1 MSGNRT
7 RIDAIASINSYEG
20 AFSDFN
26 YLDDPSGDLF
36 GTNVFSLD
44 TMKEVLPK
52 NVYKSVKKTIES
64 SGELDLAI
72 ADAVADAMKNWAL
85 SKGATH
91 YAHVFHPLTGR
102 TAEKHDSFFEP
113 DGNQKIAE
121 FSGALLIRQ
130 EPDGSSFPSGGLR
143 QTHSARAYTAWD
155 ITSPAYIIENVNG
168 STLCIPTVFISWT
181 GEALDYKTP
190 LLRSM
195 QALDKQ
201 ANRVLRL
208 FGHQNIAPV
217 AATAGAEQEY
227 FLVDKNFALS
237 RPDLFLAKRT
247 LFGAAPAK
255 GQEFDDH
262 YFGAINERVQA
273 YMMDVDR
280 ELYKLGIPVKTRH
293 NEVAPGQYEIAPVF
307 ETANLAADHQ
317 QLVMMFLERIADKH
331 GFLCTL
337 HEKPFKGIN
346 GSGKHVNF
354 SLGSATQ
361 GNLLNPGAN
370 PHDNAQFLTFATAVI
385 RAVYRHGGLMRAAI
399 ASASNDHRLGAN
411 EAPPAIISIYLGE
424 QLADVFAQLKDGKPA
439 SSQQAKSMKLGVDT
453 LPVIKADAGDR
464 NRTSPFAFTGNRFE
478 FRAVGSSQ
486 SISRAV
492 TVLNTIIAESLDYI
506 ATKLESLD
514 GDFFDN
520 VQTVLQEVVTDSYS
534 IIFNGNGYSSEWH
547 EEAENV
553 RGLLNLRTT
562 VDALP
567 HWTVPSTI
575 EAFEKYNVLTQS
587 ELESRKEV
595 YLEQYIKTLN
605 VEGQLMLKMGRTQIF
620 PAAIRYQSQLAT
632 SADHLKAL
640 DYSFDTITLD
650 KITAMVKNLQ
660 DSLNTLEVALAHEDE
675 DYLAHATHMRDVVIP
690 AMNAVREVAD
700 ELEGFIADDLWTLP
714 TYQEMLFIR

>member
-1 MSGNRT
+1 MSGNKT
-7 RIDAIASINSYEG
+7 RLDAIASINSYEG

-26 YLDDPSGDLF
+26 YLEDPSGDLF
-36 GTNVFSLD
+36 GTNVFSLS

-52 NVYKSVKKTIES
+52 NVYKSLKHTIET
-64 SGELDLAI
+64 SGQLDLSI
-72 ADAVADAMKNWAL
+72 ADAVADAMKNWAM

-113 DGNQKIAE
+113 DGHHKIAE
-121 FSGALLIRQ
+121 FTGALLLRQ

-143 QTHSARAYTAWD
+143 ATHSARAYTAWD
-155 ITSPAYIIENVNG
+155 VTSPAYIIENVNG
-168 STLCIPTVFISWT
+168 ATLCIPTVFISWT

-201 ANRVLRL
+201 AQRVLRL
-208 FGHQNIAPV
+208 FGHSNVAPV

-227 FLVDKNFALS
+227 FLVDKNFALA
-237 RPDLFLAKRT
+237 RPDLLLAKRT

-255 GQEFDDH
+255 GQEFEDH
-262 YFGAINERVQA
+262 YFGAIHDRVQA
-273 YMMDVDR
+273 YMMDVER

-293 NEVAPGQYEIAPVF
+293 NEVAPGQYEVAPVY

-317 QLVMMFLERIADKH
+317 QLVMMFLERVADKH

-337 HEKPFKGIN
+337 HEKPFAGVN

-354 SLGSATQ
+354 SLGNATQ

-411 EAPPAIISIYLGE
+411 EAPPAIISVYLGE
-424 QLADVFAQLKDGKPA
+424 QLADVFAQLKDGKPS
-439 SSQQAKSMKLGVDT
+439 SSQQAKTMKLGVDT
-453 LPVIKADAGDR
+453 LPVIQADAGDR
-464 NRTSPFAFTGNRFE
+464 NRTSPFAFTGNKFE
-478 FRAVGSSQ
+478 FRAVGSSH
-486 SISRAV
+486 SISRSV
-492 TVLNTIIAESLDYI
+492 TVLNTIVAESLDYI
-506 ATKLESLD
+506 ATRLESMD

-520 VQTVLQEVVTDSYS
+520 VQTVLQELVKDAYAV
-534 IIFNGNGYSSEWH
+534 IFNGNGYSQEWH
-547 EEAENV
+547 EEAEK
-553 RGLLNLRTT
+553 RGLLNLRTS

-567 HWTVPSTI
+567 QWTVDTTV
-575 EAFEKYNVLTQS
+575 EAFGKYNILSQA
-587 ELESRKEV
+587 ELESRQEI
-595 YLEQYIKTLN
+595 YLEQYCKTLN
-605 VEGQLMLKMGRTQIF
+605 VEGQLTLKIGRTQIF

-632 SADHLKAL
+632 AADHLKAVG
-640 DYSFDTITLD
+640 YTFDTITLD
-650 KITAMVKNLQ
+650 KITNMVKALQ
-660 DSLNTLEVALAHEDE
+660 DSLNSLEEKLAHEAD
-675 DYLAHATHMRDVVIP
+675 DTLAHATFMRDELIP
-690 AMNAVREVAD
+690 AMNEVRAVSD

-714 TYQEMLFIR
+714 SYQEMLFIR